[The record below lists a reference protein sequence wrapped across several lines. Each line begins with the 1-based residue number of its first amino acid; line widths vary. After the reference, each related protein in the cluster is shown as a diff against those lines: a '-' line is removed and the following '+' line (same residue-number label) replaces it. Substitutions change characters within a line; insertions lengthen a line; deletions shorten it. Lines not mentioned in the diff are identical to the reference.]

1 MASNTPVTTVNTAE
15 QQRERHSAHAV
26 HYELSYILQGAEHGT
41 DNAIVLLHDFPAG
54 AFAWDA
60 VMPQLSSL
68 GRAVYAIDMLG
79 YGLSEH
85 PWPADTS
92 IWGHADVLSFLIQ
105 QLNLT
110 NIVLVGH
117 GIGGGVAQVLATRL
131 IRDRVAALV
140 LIDTIAYLHAYA
152 ENWPLTD
159 MSKRQDFD
167 APKHTELDDI
177 INDLKATLPNGS
189 ANPDRLQDDTF
200 IKSYIDPWSTEVGKE
215 VLFQHVRLMVPN
227 YINSVSSDLAR
238 LEKPVLI
245 IWGEKDQQMPLKYAL
260 RMHREIAHSKLV
272 TIPDAGH
279 MILFDAPDAVAS
291 ALSDYIGRP
300 RIPH

>member
-1 MASNTPVTTVNTAE
+1 MPSNTSDRINTAE
-15 QQRERHSAHAV
+15 RHTAHAV
-26 HYELSYILQGAEHGT
+26 HYDLSYILQGAEHGT
-41 DNAIVLLHDFPAG
+41 NNAIVLLHDFPAG

-60 VMPQLSSL
+60 IMPQLASL

-92 IWGHADVLSFLIQ
+92 IWGQADVLSFLIQ

-140 LIDTIAYLHAYA
+140 LIDTIAYMHAFA

-159 MSKRQDFD
+159 MAKHQDFD
-167 APKHTELDDI
+167 APKHTELDDLI
-177 INDLKATLPNGS
+177 KNLRETLPNGS
-189 ANPDRLQDDTF
+189 ANPDRLQDSTF
-200 IKSYIDPWSTEVGKE
+200 VKNYIEPWNSEVGKE

-227 YINSVSSDLAR
+227 YINSVSSDLGT
-238 LEKPVLI
+238 LEKPTLI
-245 IWGEKDQQMPLKYAL
+245 IWGEKDQQMPLRYAK
-260 RMHREIAHSKLV
+260 RIHHEIEHSKLV
-272 TIPDAGH
+272 VVPDAGH
-279 MILFDAPDAVAS
+279 MILFDAPVIVAS
-291 ALSDYIGRP
+291 VLCDFIGSP
-300 RIPH
+300 RVPL

>member
-1 MASNTPVTTVNTAE
+1 MASNTSDIVNTAE
-15 QQRERHSAHAV
+15 RHTAHAV

-41 DNAIVLLHDFPAG
+41 NNAIVLLHDFPAG
-54 AFAWDA
+54 AFSWDA
-60 VMPQLSSL
+60 ILPQLASL
-68 GRAVYAIDMLG
+68 GRAVFAIDMLG

-92 IWGHADVLSFLIQ
+92 IWGQADVMSFLIQ

-140 LIDTIAYLHAYA
+140 LIDSIAYLHAFA

-159 MSKRQDFD
+159 MAKHQDFD
-167 APKHTELDDI
+167 APKHTELDDLI
-177 INDLKATLPNGS
+177 KNLRETLPNGS
-189 ANPDRLQDDTF
+189 ANPDRLQDDNF
-200 IKSYIDPWSTEVGKE
+200 IKNYIDPWNSEVGKE
-215 VLFQHVRLMVPN
+215 VLFQHVRLMIPN
-227 YINSVSSDLAR
+227 YINSISSDLGK
-238 LEKPVLI
+238 LEKPTLL
-245 IWGEKDQQMPLKYAL
+245 IWGENDQQMPLKYAK
-260 RMHREIAHSKLV
+260 RMHHEMAHSTLV
-272 TIPDAGH
+272 TVPDAGH
-279 MILFDAPDAVAS
+279 MILFDAPNAVAS
-291 ALSDYIGRP
+291 ALSDFIGRP